1 MAGDTNNASNY
12 TFAYS
17 SELSGNADL
26 ISALGTEGFLAIDYI
41 PPTDG
46 SYFQLGI
53 VLNYDNIFGQ
63 FFGGG
68 AINNGDGTF
77 TTLIPYE
84 FFPDEI
90 ATYFQLGIIHNSDAN
105 EAYIVDNIRVVN
117 LPEDADSLFT
127 TQEDFAGF
135 TSNDLLL
142 SIDATDLDGSTIGG
156 LATGG
161 AAGTG
166 GSILAGDSSSA
177 YTFAFSSDLLS
188 NQDFI
193 SALGTE
199 GTIAF
204 DHTEPSDGSY
214 FQLGI
219 VLNYDN
225 HFDQFFGFTLD
236 NGDGTF
242 TTYVQYTFVPDD
254 LATYFQLGF
263 IHNSDS
269 FDLYNVDNI
278 RTVVDSTVLLGD
290 VNCDGN
296 VDLLDVTP
304 FVDLLT
310 SGGFDAKADVNQDG
324 AVDLLDVTPFVAL
337 LTGG

>member
-1 MAGDTNNASNY
+1 MLFTTQEDFTGWNAADLVIAPDNTDLDGSETGGLATGGATGTGGSLMAGDTNNASNY

-166 GSILAGDSSSA
+166 GFDSCRRLKLSLYLRVLGVICCQTRISFLPWVRKEQSRLITPNLPMVAIFSWASS
-177 YTFAFSSDLLS
+177 
-188 NQDFI
+188 
-193 SALGTE
+193 
-199 GTIAF
+199 
-204 DHTEPSDGSY
+204 
-214 FQLGI
+214 
-219 VLNYDN
+219 
-225 HFDQFFGFTLD
+225 
-236 NGDGTF
+236 
-242 TTYVQYTFVPDD
+242 
-254 LATYFQLGF
+254 
-263 IHNSDS
+263 
-269 FDLYNVDNI
+269 
-278 RTVVDSTVLLGD
+278 
-290 VNCDGN
+290 
-296 VDLLDVTP
+296 
-304 FVDLLT
+304 
-310 SGGFDAKADVNQDG
+310 
-324 AVDLLDVTPFVAL
+324 
-337 LTGG
+337 